1 MQIMLILLSNNA
13 LVLYKKKK
21 KKMFQIVL
29 IQGKKLK
36 PKPLT
41 SYFIYVHIL

>member
-13 LVLYKKKK
+13 LDLYKK